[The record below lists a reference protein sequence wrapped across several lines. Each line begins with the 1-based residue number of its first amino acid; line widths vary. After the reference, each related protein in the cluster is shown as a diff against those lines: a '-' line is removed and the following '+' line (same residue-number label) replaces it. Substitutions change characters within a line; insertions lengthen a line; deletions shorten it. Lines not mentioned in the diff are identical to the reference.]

1 MVDVLLRFLFESEGR
16 TEVRVLKVSLI
27 IIFISYRFGIIKE
40 ENTQNLDYALIMVTV
55 KEVFKGWVSFPL
67 YSFIGFQVI

>member
-16 TEVRVLKVSLI
+16 TEVRVIKVSLI

-55 KEVFKGWVSFPL
+55 KEYSRDGFLFHFIHSLVFM
-67 YSFIGFQVI
+67 